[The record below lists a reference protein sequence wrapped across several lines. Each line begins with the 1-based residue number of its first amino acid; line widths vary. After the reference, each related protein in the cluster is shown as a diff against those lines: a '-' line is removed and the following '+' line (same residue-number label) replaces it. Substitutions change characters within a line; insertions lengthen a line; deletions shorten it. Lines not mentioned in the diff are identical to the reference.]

1 MLSCSFFEGDNTRIH
16 SIYELQEEQENLA
29 GIARFKFC
37 SLCIN
42 LRCVNV
48 SISCTEKHFT
58 NQLTDSRKP
67 LVQDL
72 DFVRRSVV
80 KGSF

>member
-37 SLCIN
+37 SLCVN
-42 LRCVNV
+42 LRFVNV
-48 SISCTEKHFT
+48 STACTE
-58 NQLTDSRKP
+58 
-67 LVQDL
+67 
-72 DFVRRSVV
+72 
-80 KGSF
+80 